1 MATPAGRRARSPSP
15 SGRAARG
22 PAAPLQTM
30 RKSTCAART
39 DLPAAHAREQCRAG
53 GHPDLE
59 SRNAVPISCRAENRV
74 ANGRERSTHVPS
86 MTNRSGSA
94 EPIVTNSLATRA
106 APAGCCLLGL
116 RLLGVSRDRHSHNR
130 YIQAYITIVRL
141 STHFVFQLISR
152 TKCRGWASQPQPDP
166 QVPLNPVR
174 GRSCRTPDIRVGHL
188 AGRFCPA
195 SAPESHRKFILIN
208 ALREHLAIPLSL
220 ASVMHS
226 YS

>member
-53 GHPDLE
+53 GHPIRKVETQSLLLQ
-59 SRNAVPISCRAENRV
+59 SRKQSC
-74 ANGRERSTHVPS
+74 ER
-86 MTNRSGSA
+86 
-94 EPIVTNSLATRA
+94 TRA
-106 APAGCCLLGL
+106 KHARAVDDEPLRQRRADRDEQPCDQSGPAGCCLLGL